1 MGGESKFHKTTDGAE
16 TSVVFA
22 LTEGVGALAEALKV
36 FKVRKIFVKEYYKSS
51 MKFFFFME
59 KRCIFQ
65 KLFLHTESSNKPGF
79 NSIPIFQKI

>member
-36 FKVRKIFVKEYYKSS
+36 FKVRKIF
-51 MKFFFFME
+51 E
-59 KRCIFQ
+59 KIY
-65 KLFLHTESSNKPGF
+65 
-79 NSIPIFQKI
+79 

>member
-1 MGGESKFHKTTDGAE
+1 MGGESKFHKTKDGAE

-36 FKVRKIFVKEYYKSS
+36 FKVRKIFEKEYYKSS

-65 KLFLHTESSNKPGF
+65 KLFLHAESSNKPGF